1 MYFETIRAF
10 IAEQLGANEEL
21 IEMDTDLMKDLD
33 ADSLDA
39 VEIIMAVEEQYDM
52 EIPDHDAEKFRTVRD
67 IVQYVE
73 ARKNQ

>member
-73 ARKNQ
+73 AGKNQ